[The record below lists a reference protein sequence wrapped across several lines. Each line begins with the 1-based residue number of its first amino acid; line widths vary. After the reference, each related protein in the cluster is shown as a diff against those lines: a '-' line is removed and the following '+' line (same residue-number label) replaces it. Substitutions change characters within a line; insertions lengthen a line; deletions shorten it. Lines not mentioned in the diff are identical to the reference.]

1 MTKIDWAKFTDPMV
15 VSGVR
20 LLHTITKLSYEA
32 YIVGG
37 AVRDIAM
44 GDTDVHD
51 IDIATNMPI
60 DVIKAHFTAVEYGG
74 GEKHGTVIVHFE
86 RFDYELTQ
94 FRTESGYSDKRRPDH
109 VEFVKSFEEDTKRRD
124 FTINSM
130 GIDASGAFIDY
141 HGGMLD
147 IQRGVLRTVGDP
159 RERFDEDALRIL
171 RAIRFAA
178 RFGFVVDTHTLYAI
192 KELAYTVPTTSIER
206 IRDELFKTI
215 AYGGV
220 KFACALELLQ
230 ITGLWRIIIP
240 EVSLTQYKIEAI
252 RRADTDRPDV
262 NFAILMSGLDYQGVS
277 DLCMRLTFTIKE
289 MKTIAFIVTK
299 LPSYEELGEIPKV
312 DALAIV
318 LHSDFML
325 LRSVFISLYEKDLD
339 NSADIIQKIS
349 KFKEVT
355 DRQKVVNQI
364 IQSAGFSGARFGMVV
379 SEVRKWLFSEFEKD
393 CIPTDIEIEQF
404 VKGLV

>member
-1 MTKIDWAKFTDPMV
+1 MTAIDWKEFTDPMV

-20 LLHTITKLSYEA
+20 LMHLITKMGYEA

-44 GDTDVHD
+44 GDKDVHD

-60 DVIKAHFTAVEYGG
+60 DEIKVHFKTVEYGG
-74 GEKHGTVIVHFE
+74 GEKHGTVIVHFDGC
-86 RFDYELTQ
+86 DYELTQ
-94 FRTESGYSDKRRPDH
+94 FRTESGYSDNRRPDH

-130 GIDASGAFIDY
+130 GIDSSGLFIDY
-141 HGGMLD
+141 HGGILD

-159 RERFDEDALRIL
+159 HERFKEDALRIL

-178 RFGFVVDTHTLYAI
+178 RFGFVVDTHTLYSI
-192 KELAYTVPTTSIER
+192 KELAYSVTTTSIER

-230 ITGLWRIIIP
+230 ITGLWKIIIP
-240 EVSLTQYKIEAI
+240 EVSLTQHKIDSI
-252 RRADTDRPDV
+252 RRADSNIPEI
-262 NFAILMSGLDYQGVS
+262 NFAILMSGMNYQGVI
-277 DLCMRLTFTIKE
+277 DLCTRLTFTIKE
-289 MKTIAFIVTK
+289 MKTIAFIVSK
-299 LPSYEELGEIPKV
+299 LQTYGKLDEISKV

-318 LHSDFML
+318 LHADFML
-325 LRSVFISLYEKDLD
+325 LRCVFISLYEEDLD

-355 DRQKVVNQI
+355 DRQKMVNQI
-364 IQSAGFSGARFGMVV
+364 ILTSGITGAKFGMVV
-379 SEVRKWLFSEFEKD
+379 KSVSEWLFSEFEKD
-393 CIPTDIEIEQF
+393 SIPSDNDIEQF
-404 VKGLV
+404 VKRLV